1 MKKLL
6 AHFLGGVILIA
17 GINCTKD
24 SNQTRDLQHIYF
36 RGEGINVKGEAISY
50 SREINFLIPKKRNKR
65 STQTDRLRSSLG
77 PTDVELFGNTPSGQT
92 IVRVTNNQSCITD
105 IWVETESENDA
116 LEPNV
121 YRIKTFAPKS
131 VDTFNLS
138 LPGRYY
144 FFVSQATTNCGDF
157 TDLDAYN
164 SVSFS
169 ADLYQLPLHF
179 QSFDSQ
185 KISVLDY
192 SVTFVIPDISDLTDA
207 DHINIQA
214 SIDQK
219 TWRTIKVV
227 QAKDI
232 QLGKPYSVEVKSPF

>member
-24 SNQTRDLQHIYF
+24 SSQTRDPQNIYF

-50 SREINFLIPKKRNKR
+50 SREINFPSPKKRNKR
-65 STQTDRLRSSLG
+65 SMQTDRLRSSLG
-77 PTDVELFGNTPSGQT
+77 PTDVEVFGNTPSGQT
-92 IVRVTNNQSCITD
+92 IVGVTNNQSCTTD
-105 IWVETESENDA
+105 VWVEAQSENDA

-121 YRIKTFAPKS
+121 YCIKTFAPES
-131 VDTFNLS
+131 MDTFNLS

-157 TDLDAYN
+157 RDLDAYN
-164 SVSFS
+164 FVSFS
-169 ADLYQLPLHF
+169 ADLYQLPLRF
-179 QSFDSQ
+179 QSFDVQ
-185 KISVLDY
+185 KISELVY
-192 SVTFVIPDISDLTDA
+192 RVTFVIPDVSDLTDA

-232 QLGKPYSVEVKSPF
+232 QLGKPYSVEVNVK